1 MRGGGVTVTV
11 NAHESVRCLASVAVH
26 VTVVVPTG
34 KVEPLAGVH
43 SVVTGGAP
51 NDVVVAPYT
60 AGTGCPFGEGTL
72 TGAGHEIFGGSG
84 TTGGGG
90 VGVG

>member
-1 MRGGGVTVTV
+1 MRLIRGGGVTVTV
-11 NAHESVRCLASVAVH
+11 KEHESVRCLASVAVH

-34 KVEPLAGVH
+34 KLEPLAGVH

-51 NDVVVAPYT
+51 NDAVAEPYT
-60 AGTGCPFGEGTL
+60 AGTGWPFGEGML

-84 TTGGGG
+84 TTGGG
-90 VGVG
+90 VG

>member
-1 MRGGGVTVTV
+1 MRGGDVIVTV
-11 NAHESVRCLASVAVH
+11 NVHVSVRCFASVAVH

-34 KVEPLAGVH
+34 KLEPLAGAH
-43 SVVTGGAP
+43 AVVTGGAP
-51 NDVVVAPYT
+51 NDVVAGRYS
-60 AGTGCPFGEGTL
+60 AGTGWPSGEGRL